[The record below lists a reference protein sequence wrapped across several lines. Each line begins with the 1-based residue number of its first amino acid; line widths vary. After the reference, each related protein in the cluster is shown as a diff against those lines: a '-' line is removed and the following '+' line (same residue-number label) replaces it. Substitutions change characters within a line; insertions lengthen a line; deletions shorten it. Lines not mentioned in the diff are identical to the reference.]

1 MLFLLA
7 EAGVGRHDG
16 GACRRGVVEG
26 RRVVGG
32 RSGAGAGI
40 VRLMAGVMGESAGGA
55 GGWGVLLRYGE
66 HARELSGF
74 EVKSTA
80 ELMGLTAVVEGLE
93 ALTRP
98 VRVMVWCGGAE
109 VPRPAPGAPVPSDV
123 PDAELY
129 RRLLA
134 MVETHQIEWVD
145 EFNELV
151 GDEEDDEYF
160 LDDFEEPDADHPYER
175 VADLAYEALVKAEA
189 QIRERR
195 RRRSGKTSL
204 NTALKRFL
212 VDERAHL
219 SRREFQEVES
229 VLDTLLWSIG
239 WYSEKKVSAV
249 RAADIADHLPNFY
262 YVVVHKNFADPEELE
277 TTGRVMRGLLSHL
290 RDSGQIDA
298 ETATSLADDVVER
311 IGGYIAVR
319 RFVNALR
326 VCVEDDLPDL
336 DLFSL
341 DPEDR
346 VVEDYVTIAEATAS
360 SITFRSTDGHTIGPV
375 ALPSDVCAMA
385 ESGWE
390 ILLTAVRF
398 EGRWVLRQVVNGD
411 L

>member
-1 MLFLLA
+1 M
-7 EAGVGRHDG
+7 
-16 GACRRGVVEG
+16 
-26 RRVVGG
+26 
-32 RSGAGAGI
+32 
-40 VRLMAGVMGESAGGA
+40 RLIAGVMGESASGP

-74 EVKSTA
+74 GVETTA

-109 VPRPAPGAPVPSDV
+109 VPRPAHGAPVPSDI

-134 MVETHQIEWVD
+134 MVETHRVEWVD
-145 EFNELV
+145 DFNELV
-151 GDEEDDEYF
+151 GEEEDDEYF
-160 LDDFEEPDADHPYER
+160 LDEFEEPDADHPYER
-175 VADLAYEALVKAEA
+175 VGDLAYESLVKAEA
-189 QIRERR
+189 RIGEGR

-212 VDERAHL
+212 ADERAHL

-229 VLDTLLWSIG
+229 VLDTLRWSIG
-239 WYSEKKVSAV
+239 WYSDKKVSAV
-249 RAADIADHLPNFY
+249 RAADIADHLPDFY

-277 TTGRVMRGLLSHL
+277 TTGRVMRDFLSHL

-298 ETATSLADDVVER
+298 ETATSLADDVAER
-311 IGGYIAVR
+311 IGDYIAVR

-326 VCVEDDLPDL
+326 GCVEDDLPDL

-346 VVEDYVTIAEATAS
+346 VVEDYVTITEVTAS
-360 SITFRSTDGHTIGPV
+360 SITFRDTDEHTIGPV
-375 ALPSDVCAMA
+375 PLPPDVCAMA

-390 ILLTAVRF
+390 VLLTAVRF
-398 EGRWVLRQVVNGD
+398 EGRWVLCQVVNGD
-411 L
+411 P